1 MKQPPLAPA
10 VRNRCR
16 SPALKEAKP
25 GTDTR
30 RGTPGFAAAQ
40 PGLRICFALTLA
52 LAGWTMGPDYV
63 RPKVDSPA
71 AFRFEPKAVAETANT
86 TWWKQF
92 GDPVLDQL
100 IDTALANNL
109 NVKIAAAN
117 VEQALAVITQTR
129 SALFP
134 QVGYSAN
141 GERVRVPETGLEALP
156 NSPNPQSTYQALL
169 TASWEIDLWGRIRR
183 LSAGGA
189 GQHARHRRSAPRR
202 DPLARRL
209 GRDQLPHA
217 ARTGRAARHRQQHA
231 RHLRRI
237 RAPLPTAVQIRAD
250 LADDGLAAQ
259 SQYETAAAQ
268 IPQIESQIAQTENAL
283 SILLGR
289 NPGPIPRGKSVYD
302 LALPTVPA
310 GVPSSLLERR
320 PDLLQAEEALIAAN
334 AQIGAAKALYFPT
347 ISLTGALGSSSRDLS
362 DLFTG
367 PARLWNYAGQII
379 GPIFTFGA
387 VSGQVAQSE
396 AAQQAALLN
405 YQLSIQNAFADVDNA
420 LVANQKLK
428 DQLAAQERLVA
439 ALKDYARLAKLQYD
453 GGYTAYSTV
462 LQAEQTLFP
471 AELTLASVRASVFTS
486 AANTYKAMGGGW
498 VTEAD
503 KQTGSATPAAAAS
516 PGLPP
521 LF

>member
-1 MKQPPLAPA
+1 MTAP
-10 VRNRCR
+10 
-16 SPALKEAKP
+16 
-25 GTDTR
+25 T
-30 RGTPGFAAAQ
+30 
-40 PGLRICFALTLA
+40 LTSTA
-52 LAGWTMGPDYV
+52 LAAIVATLLAGCMMGPDYV

-86 TWWKQF
+86 AWWKQF

-183 LSAGGA
+183 LSQAA
-189 GQHARHRRSAPRR
+189 QANMLAT
-202 DPLARRL
+202 DEARRGVILSLVASVATNYLTLRGLDEQLVIANNTL
-209 GRDQLPHA
+209 GTYGESVHLYQLQFQYGQ
-217 ARTGRAARHRQQHA
+217 TSQMTVSQ
-231 RHLRRI
+231 
-237 RAPLPTAVQIRAD
+237 
-250 LADDGLAAQ
+250 AQ

-283 SILLGR
+283 SILLGH
-289 NPGPIPRGKSVYD
+289 NPSPIPRGKSVYD
-302 LALPTVPA
+302 LVLPTVPA

-362 DLFTG
+362 DLFKG
-367 PARLWNYAGQII
+367 PSRVWNYAGQII

-396 AAQQAALLN
+396 AAQQAAVLN

-471 AELTLASVRASVFTS
+471 AELTLASVRAAGLHVGRQHVQGDGRRLGHR
-486 AANTYKAMGGGW
+486 GGQ
-498 VTEAD
+498 AD
-503 KQTGSATPAAAAS
+503 GDRDTGRSRIAGPAAVV
-516 PGLPP
+516 LT
-521 LF
+521 